1 MLSSEYPPPLFC
13 MSSFALLQL
22 TTKLHRL
29 DLCGAL
35 DANHSQ
41 LQAAQAS
48 HLARQSLAIATQA
61 EQQRQLHARME
72 KQQKRMEEEAKELA
86 VAVDAARVSGGAA
99 VIAADVSLQQQ
110 MQDIVTVVA
119 EAAGMC
125 ARACGGEG
133 GVVGVWVFNCTCRE
147 SRP

>member
-1 MLSSEYPPPLFC
+1 MLASENPFPLFC

-29 DLCGAL
+29 AQCGAL
-35 DANHSQ
+35 GANHSE

-48 HLARQSLAIATQA
+48 HLARQSLAIATQS

-72 KQQKRMEEEAKELA
+72 KQQKLMEEDANEMA

-99 VIAADVSLQQQ
+99 VVAADVSLQQQ
-110 MQDIVTVVA
+110 LQDIATVVA

-133 GVVGVWVFNCTCRE
+133 GVVGVWVFNCTCRG